1 MADDHCLRYAL
12 AVHSASHGR
21 NDHVTDEGR
30 KWVLRNALLAYSE
43 LCVPGGLFTN
53 AGRTYDTNLYLR
65 RTFKN

>member
-43 LCVPGGLFTN
+43 LCVPEPLL
-53 AGRTYDTNLYLR
+53 ASYV
-65 RTFKN
+65 